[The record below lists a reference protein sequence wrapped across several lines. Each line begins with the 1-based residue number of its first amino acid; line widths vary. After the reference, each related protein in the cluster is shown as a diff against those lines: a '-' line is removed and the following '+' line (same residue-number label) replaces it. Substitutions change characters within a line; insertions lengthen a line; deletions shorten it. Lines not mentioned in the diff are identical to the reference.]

1 MDDPRES
8 IIASI
13 SLDKTRV
20 ILSPHLT
27 FLCGG
32 NVDITKTNNHSV
44 RNMIMNKSPQYVSE
58 NIKFVL
64 AENYKDWKDGYSSL
78 SDFENDIAYLSSKIV
93 IIPESAGSLAEL
105 GLFFGNEVIRKKMT
119 IILNTKHHE
128 SDSFIKHGIL
138 NPLEEVLQESVLPYE
153 LNYEDIESVAVS
165 EVDEALQD
173 VIQACESLDST
184 TTFSIKNRGHI
195 LLLIYQILDLFHAL
209 TVTEIS
215 NYLQLL
221 AISYDKKM
229 MQSAIYI
236 LQKFD
241 LIGSRK
247 RGRTYFYFA
256 NPLASERLSIKHVKP
271 SVNFDYIARKLDVFG
286 FYEAQAKEDRNFRK
300 RNAVIKSMREE
311 AI

>member
-8 IIASI
+8 IITSI

-32 NVDITKTNNHSV
+32 EVDVTQTNNHSV
-44 RNMIMNKSPQYVSE
+44 RNMIMNKTPQYESE

-64 AENYKDWKDGYSSL
+64 AENYKDWKEGYSSL

-93 IIPESAGSLAEL
+93 VIPESAGSLAEL

-119 IILNTKHHE
+119 VILNTQHHE

-138 NPLEEVLQESVLPYE
+138 NPLEEVLQDAVLPYE
-153 LNYEDIESVAVS
+153 INYEDIENVLAA

-173 VIQACESLDST
+173 VIQACENLDKT
-184 TTFSIKNRGHI
+184 TVFSIKNRGHI
-195 LLLIYQILDLFHAL
+195 LLLIYQILDLLHAL
-209 TVTEIS
+209 TVTEIT
-215 NYLQLL
+215 NYLRLL
-221 AISYDKKM
+221 TISYDKKM

-241 LIGSRK
+241 LIGCRK

-256 NPLASERLSIKHVKP
+256 NPSATERLSIKHVEP
-271 SVNFDYIARKLDVFG
+271 SVNFDYTARKLDVFG
-286 FYEAQAKEDRNFRK
+286 FYEEQAKKDRNFRK
-300 RNAVIKSMREE
+300 RNTVIKSLREE
-311 AI
+311 LI